1 MIPGVKMGDIAL
13 NFEHDKVDFNFGGS
27 VPAQFVNLFKGV
39 YLNYAIN
46 QVQSQMISQ
55 MNNTIPGVLNYNF
68 YSIDGY
74 LLPFSNS

>member
-1 MIPGVKMGDIAL
+1 MGDIAL

-46 QVQSQMISQ
+46 QV
-55 MNNTIPGVLNYNF
+55 
-68 YSIDGY
+68 
-74 LLPFSNS
+74 